1 MSLLGLSSHVS
12 LGLIWTVVGAIGG
25 ALIGVFR
32 NRLLLGLVLGGIG
45 GVVGWVVLLILPGAF
60 RECPACAAQIP
71 VQATTCPKCKADVLR
86 EGRRSARSDLR
97 RGGSNR

>member
-1 MSLLGLSSHVS
+1 MSILGLNSHFS
-12 LGLIWTVVGAIGG
+12 AGLAWLLSGLVVGAI
-25 ALIGVFR
+25 IGKLR
-32 NRLLLGLVLGGIG
+32 NRLMLGIVLGALGNL
-45 GVVGWVVLLILPGAF
+45 VGWIVVLVLPGAF